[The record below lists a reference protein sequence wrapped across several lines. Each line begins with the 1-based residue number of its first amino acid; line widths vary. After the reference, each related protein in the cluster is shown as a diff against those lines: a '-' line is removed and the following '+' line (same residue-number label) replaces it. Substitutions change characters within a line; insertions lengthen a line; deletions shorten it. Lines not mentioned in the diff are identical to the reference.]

1 MKRTVTWPPVVRGG
15 RLQMTEP
22 AATRAP
28 LDGGAALR
36 QIIRLNLLDGSST
49 NPWNADA
56 GTPDQAFKSNDPA
69 TRARLRSRVLDVF
82 RRLERTKRAKL
93 VSLAFPRDPENPGRL
108 IVRIEYSDLESG
120 GRQDLEI
127 AANG

>member
-1 MKRTVTWPPVVRGG
+1 MKRTIAWPPVISGG
-15 RLQMTEP
+15 RMKMTEAP
-22 AATRAP
+22 SARAP
-28 LDGGAALR
+28 LDAGAALR
-36 QIIRLNLLDGSST
+36 QVIRLALLDGTSG
-49 NPWNADA
+49 NPWNGAA
-56 GTPDQAFKSNDPA
+56 GTPDQAFRSNDPA
-69 TRARLRSRVLDVF
+69 TRARLRSRVHEVF

-93 VSLAFPRDPENPGRL
+93 IALTFPRDALNPASL